1 MAGAVAAPGLA
12 ADLPAAVNKAAP
24 ATLPVTPFSWA
35 GTFAGVNVSRAWGKF
50 NFDPATTSNL
60 TGLVTDGGSTGLTD
74 DRIIGGFQIG
84 HNWQFGSWVLGI
96 EHEFQFSN
104 LQQTLTVA
112 NPAGGLLP
120 GDSFTAK
127 VDDLNAT
134 RAIGWAWDRTLLF
147 ATAGLQT
154 GFVDGSASYS
164 ARPGGSPALTFSD
177 NNKFHVGYAVGG
189 GLDYAITD
197 KVSLGV
203 EYRYFDLGTQTYNL
217 GAVTAAGMVGAST
230 VNNNIKLQAS
240 EVTARLNMKLGNWLS
255 NW

>member
-35 GTFAGVNVSRAWGKF
+35 GTFAGVNVSGAWGKF

-154 GFVDGSASYS
+154 GSWTALQAIAHAPADRRPSRSPITTNFMSATPLAGVSTTPSPTRSVSASSIAISIS
-164 ARPGGSPALTFSD
+164 ARRPTIS
-177 NNKFHVGYAVGG
+177 
-189 GLDYAITD
+189 
-197 KVSLGV
+197 
-203 EYRYFDLGTQTYNL
+203 
-217 GAVTAAGMVGAST
+217 
-230 VNNNIKLQAS
+230 
-240 EVTARLNMKLGNWLS
+240 AR
-255 NW
+255 